1 MVGVI
6 RWGVCWLWM
15 GLGVDWFGV
24 LYVWSL
30 TWRIMDLVL
39 PVSSDL
45 LVLYSLVGWCN
56 IVCC

>member
-1 MVGVI
+1 MGCLLVGGGFWVLI
-6 RWGVCWLWM
+6 
-15 GLGVDWFGV
+15 GLGVVYAWV
-24 LYVWSL
+24 L

-39 PVSSDL
+39 PVSGDL